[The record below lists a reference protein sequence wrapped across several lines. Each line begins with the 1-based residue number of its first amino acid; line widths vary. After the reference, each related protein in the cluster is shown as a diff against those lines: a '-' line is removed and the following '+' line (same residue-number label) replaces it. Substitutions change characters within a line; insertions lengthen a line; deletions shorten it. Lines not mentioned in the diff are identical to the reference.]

1 MKYETCLIVGE
12 REVSASQ
19 PTYFI
24 ADIASNHD
32 GEIER
37 ARDLVWI
44 AKEAGADAAK
54 FQHFK
59 ANQLVSDAGFK
70 NLSTTAGHQDRWKKS
85 VFKVYEENEYRREWD
100 AQLHQECLKAD
111 IHFMT
116 SPYDI
121 SAVDSVEPFVTAY
134 KIGSGDITTPEML
147 EHISSKSQPIFLA
160 SGASSLEDVK
170 RAVKTILKKSPRLA
184 LMQCNTNYTG
194 SVENFHHIN
203 LNVLNTFA
211 EIWPKMVLGL
221 SDHTPG
227 HATVLAAVTLGA
239 RCVEKH
245 FTDNKERNGPDHP
258 FSMDPTSWKE
268 MVNRTREVEQALG
281 DGIKRIQ
288 DNERETAI
296 VQRRGLYLKRRMAAG
311 EMITEADLMSLRP
324 ASPEVFFPYE
334 REQIF
339 GQKLLHSKEE
349 GDPLYRSDILIGT

>member
-1 MKYETCLIVGE
+1 MKYDTRLFVEE
-12 REVSASQ
+12 REVSKSQ

-32 GEIER
+32 GEISR

-59 ANQLVSDAGFK
+59 ADQLVSDAGFK
-70 NLSTTAGHQDRWKKS
+70 NLSTTAVHQDNWGKS
-85 VFKVYEENEYRREWD
+85 VFEVYQENEYLREWD
-100 AQLHQECLKAD
+100 IELHQECLKAK

-121 SAVDSVEPFVTAY
+121 SAVDSVEPFVSAY
-134 KIGSGDITTPEML
+134 KIGSGDITTPEIL
-147 EHISSKSQPIFLA
+147 EHIATKSQPIFLA
-160 SGASSLEDVK
+160 SGASSLKDVE
-170 RAVKTILKKSPRLA
+170 RAVKTILEKSPRLA

-194 SVENFHHIN
+194 AVENFHHIN
-203 LNVLNTFA
+203 LNVLNTYA
-211 EIWPKMVLGL
+211 QLWPHMILGL

-227 HATVLAAVTLGA
+227 HATVLAAVALGA
-239 RCVEKH
+239 CCIEKH
-245 FTDNKERNGPDHP
+245 FTDDNNREGPDHL
-258 FSMDPTSWKE
+258 FSMDPSSWRE

-288 DNERETAI
+288 DNELETAI
-296 VQRRGLYLKRRMAAG
+296 VQRRGLYLKRRMATG
-311 EMITEADLMSLRP
+311 EIIGKADLISLRP

-334 REQIF
+334 REDIF

-349 GDPLYRSDILIGT
+349 GAPLFRSDILIGA